1 MSNVEDR
8 RGTIARLSILQ
19 YVVTALFSI
28 LAISFW
34 VLQVAQH
41 AKFEEMAENNHQRTL
56 ALRAPRGIILD
67 RDGRVLV
74 ENRPSFSISIMR
86 EHSKDL
92 NRTIRMLAAVLG
104 YEDSAVR
111 EIVNRHKKEPT
122 YRPITIVPDASIA
135 QVSAVR
141 ARRLELPDVL
151 VEPVPTRR
159 YPDKLAAHA
168 FGYVG
173 EVSDKDV
180 SEDESLKSGDIVGQ
194 AGIEKVYNSQLMGID
209 GARRVVVNSL
219 GREIRTLEQQEPIE
233 GKRLQLTL
241 DLDLQKAVEDGFR
254 VAGFNGA
261 SVVLDPQDGEVLAFA
276 SLPEY
281 DPNAFASGIDR
292 ASFSTLLTDPLK
304 PLQDRAIQGRYQPG
318 STFKM
323 AVALAGLEEGIITP
337 EFRASCA
344 GGATF
349 YGHHFACWK
358 KGGHG
363 TIDLRHAIEQSCDVY
378 FYTVANL
385 VGVDKINKW
394 ATNLGLGV
402 KSGIDLPNEQQGLV
416 PSTKWKLEKLHEK
429 WYAGETISVGI
440 GQGAVSVTPV
450 SMAVY
455 MSTLA
460 NGGTR
465 VTPHLLKAVDEGK
478 GWMPAPVPP
487 PQKTVDIDTGKLQAI
502 RDGLWGVVNGGGTGG
517 RARIVGMDIS
527 GKTGTAQVIS
537 NTGRLAAAKSNR
549 DLRDHGWFVFFAP
562 RDKPEIAGVVFLEH
576 GIHGPNAASVAHHI
590 LDTYFA
596 KKEGRPLPEPPADF
610 HLDYKDPYARKSAPE
625 PHN

>member
-1 MSNVEDR
+1 
-8 RGTIARLSILQ
+8 
-19 YVVTALFSI
+19 
-28 LAISFW
+28 
-34 VLQVAQH
+34 
-41 AKFEEMAENNHQRTL
+41 
-56 ALRAPRGIILD
+56 
-67 RDGRVLV
+67 
-74 ENRPSFSISIMR
+74 
-86 EHSKDL
+86 
-92 NRTIRMLAAVLG
+92 
-104 YEDSAVR
+104 
-111 EIVNRHKKEPT
+111 
-122 YRPITIVPDASIA
+122 
-135 QVSAVR
+135 
-141 ARRLELPDVL
+141 
-151 VEPVPTRR
+151 
-159 YPDKLAAHA
+159 
-168 FGYVG
+168 
-173 EVSDKDV
+173 
-180 SEDESLKSGDIVGQ
+180 
-194 AGIEKVYNSQLMGID
+194 
-209 GARRVVVNSL
+209 
-219 GREIRTLEQQEPIE
+219 
-233 GKRLQLTL
+233 
-241 DLDLQKAVEDGFR
+241 
-254 VAGFNGA
+254 
-261 SVVLDPQDGEVLAFA
+261 VLAFA

-292 ASFSTLLTDPLK
+292 ASFSTLLNDPLK

-323 AVALAGLEEGIITP
+323 AVALAGLEEGVITP

-363 TIDLRHAIEQSCDVY
+363 SLDLRRAIEQSCDVY

-416 PSTKWKLEKLHEK
+416 PSTKWKLEKMHEK

-440 GQGAVSVTPV
+440 GQGAVSLTPV

-478 GWMPAPVPP
+478 GWVPAPVPP
-487 PQKTVDIDTGKLQAI
+487 PQKTVDIDPAKLQAI

-537 NTGRLAAAKSNR
+537 NAGRMAAAKSNR

-625 PHN
+625 PQN

>member
-8 RGTIARLSILQ
+8 RGIITRLSFLQ
-19 YVVTALFSI
+19 YVITGLFSI

-56 ALRAPRGIILD
+56 ALRAPRGIVLD
-67 RDGRVLV
+67 RDGRILI

-92 NRTIRMLAAVLG
+92 NRTIRMLAAILG
-104 YEDSAVR
+104 YEESSVR
-111 EIVNRHKKEPT
+111 ETVDRHRREPT
-122 YRPITIVPDASIA
+122 YRPVTIVLDASIA

-151 VEPVPTRR
+151 VEPMPTRR

-173 EVSDKDV
+173 EVSDKEV

-194 AGIEKVYNSQLMGID
+194 AGIEKVYNAQLMGID
-209 GARRVVVNSL
+209 GARRVVVNSV
-219 GREIRTLEQQEPIE
+219 GREIRTLDKQDPNE

-261 SVVLDPQDGEVLAFA
+261 SVVLDPQNGEVLAFA

-292 ASFSTLLTDPLK
+292 ASFSMLLNDPLK
-304 PLQDRAIQGRYQPG
+304 PLQDRAIQGKYQPG

-363 TIDLRHAIEQSCDVY
+363 SLDLRRAIEQSCDVY

-402 KSGIDLPNEQQGLV
+402 KSGIDLPNELQGLV
-416 PSTKWKLEKLHEK
+416 PSTKWKLEKMHEK

-440 GQGAVSVTPV
+440 GQGAVSLTPV

-478 GWMPAPVPP
+478 GWVPAPVPP
-487 PQKTVDIDTGKLQAI
+487 PQKTVDIDHDKLQAI

-625 PHN
+625 PQN

>member
-8 RGTIARLSILQ
+8 RGIITRLSVLQ
-19 YVVTALFSI
+19 YVITGLFSI

-56 ALRAPRGIILD
+56 ALRAPRGIVLD

-92 NRTIRMLAAVLG
+92 NRTIRMLAAVIG
-104 YEDSAVR
+104 YEESAVR
-111 EIVNRHKKEPT
+111 EIVDRHRRDPT
-122 YRPITIVPDASIA
+122 YRPVTIVLDASIA

-151 VEPVPTRR
+151 VEPMPTRR

-173 EVSDKDV
+173 EVSDKEV

-194 AGIEKVYNSQLMGID
+194 AGIEKVYNAQLMGID
-209 GARRVVVNSL
+209 GARRVVVNSV
-219 GREIRTLEQQEPIE
+219 GREIRTLDKQDPVE

-261 SVVLDPQDGEVLAFA
+261 SVVLDPKNGEVLAFA

-292 ASFSTLLTDPLK
+292 ASFSTLLNDPLK

-358 KGGHG
+358 KGD
-363 TIDLRHAIEQSCDVY
+363 TARSICATRSSNRATY

-385 VGVDKINKW
+385 VASTRSTSGRPIWPRRQERHRLAQRAAGTGAVDQVEARKM
-394 ATNLGLGV
+394 
-402 KSGIDLPNEQQGLV
+402 
-416 PSTKWKLEKLHEK
+416 HEK

-440 GQGAVSVTPV
+440 GQGAVSLTPV

-478 GWMPAPVPP
+478 GWVPAPVPP
-487 PQKTVDIDTGKLQAI
+487 PQKTVDIDHDKLQAI

-537 NTGRLAAAKSNR
+537 NAGRVAAAKSNR

-596 KKEGRPLPEPPADF
+596 KKEGRPLPEPPAYF

-625 PHN
+625 PQN

>member
-8 RGTIARLSILQ
+8 RGIITRLSILQ
-19 YVVTALFSI
+19 YVITGLFSV

-67 RDGRVLV
+67 RDGRILV

-104 YEDSAVR
+104 YEESSVR
-111 EIVNRHKKEPT
+111 EIVDRHRREPT
-122 YRPITIVPDASIA
+122 YRPVTIVLDASIA

-151 VEPVPTRR
+151 VEPMPTRR

-173 EVSDKDV
+173 EVSDKEV

-194 AGIEKVYNSQLMGID
+194 AGIEKVYNAQLMGID
-209 GARRVVVNSL
+209 GARRVVVNSV
-219 GREIRTLEQQEPIE
+219 GREIRTLDKQDPIE

-292 ASFSTLLTDPLK
+292 ASFSTLLNDPLK

-323 AVALAGLEEGIITP
+323 AVALAGLEEGVITP

-363 TIDLRHAIEQSCDVY
+363 SLDLRRAIEQSCDVY

-416 PSTKWKLEKLHEK
+416 PSTKWKLEKMHEK

-440 GQGAVSVTPV
+440 GQGAVSLTPV

-478 GWMPAPVPP
+478 GWVPAPVPP
-487 PQKTVDIDTGKLQAI
+487 PQKTVDIDPAKLQAI

-537 NTGRLAAAKSNR
+537 NAGRMAAAKSNR

-625 PHN
+625 PQN